1 MAKPRVDMDKLDI
14 PKAAAAAA
22 VPFAKPPAAT
32 QEPAPLGSGKSLT
45 VKLEAADYWAL
56 RDYCTQQE
64 RATGQRVTHQQV
76 MVAGLLALLGRR
88 TAA

>member
-1 MAKPRVDMDKLDI
+1 MTKPRVDMDKLGI

-22 VPFAKPPAAT
+22 VPFARSPLPEQTPP
-32 QEPAPLGSGKSLT
+32 GNGKSLT

-64 RATGQRVTHQQV
+64 RVTGQRVTHQQV
-76 MVAGLLALLGRR
+76 MVTALRDLLGRR
-88 TAA
+88 AAA

>member
-1 MAKPRVDMDKLDI
+1 MAKPRVDMGKLEI
-14 PKAAAAAA
+14 PKATAAAA
-22 VPFAKPPAAT
+22 VPFAKPLTP
-32 QEPAPLGSGKSLT
+32 EPTPLGSGKSLT

-76 MVAGLLALLGRR
+76 MVAGLRALLGRKV
-88 TAA
+88 AA